1 MPDFLDNLDFMSRS
15 TTLRLHGVARTFF
28 DPANPDHC
36 ASLKHFMEQGTW
48 GNVQFYPEFP
58 YTEVPMTV
66 LAKFVAYHLKVETKS
81 SAVRAA
87 EAAANRSNLAETAAA
102 NLERGKL
109 LQPAHENT

>member
-1 MPDFLDNLDFMSRS
+1 
-15 TTLRLHGVARTFF
+15 
-28 DPANPDHC
+28 
-36 ASLKHFMEQGTW
+36 
-48 GNVQFYPEFP
+48 
-58 YTEVPMTV
+58 MTV